1 MPSHHLSRL
10 RCAAAIALAAG
21 LAACGA
27 RPGPTSP
34 PTLIPMPTG
43 ESTSQPGP
51 SGEASATPEPTATLI
66 PTPGPSPTTPPA
78 VGPVDYPPDVNPLT
92 GLAVDDPAVLDRA
105 PVIVKISNE
114 SDEVRPQSGLS
125 FADHVWMYQT
135 EGWRQTRFA
144 AVFYSRAPEHA
155 GSVRSARPI
164 DEALLK
170 MYDGLLVIS
179 GASKE
184 MWGVILYSPWS
195 ERVFRDDASGH
206 LVRIPDVPREN
217 TDYYHTLFAVPEV
230 VWEHADER
238 GVNDPPD
245 LAGLRFDASPPE
257 GGTPTAEMNID
268 YPDYGPLQTWRYD
281 RATGRWLSWTEIQ
294 LDPVVRESTP
304 DVDYLTG
311 KQLAFDNVVMLWAE
325 HFWAE
330 GFVETPTAD
339 VNLEGEGDAVV
350 LRDGMRY
357 EVTWR
362 RDDEEAMIGFYDA
375 NGEPFAL
382 KPGTTWFHTARLP
395 TADFTPE
402 VTFK

>member
-1 MPSHHLSRL
+1 MSSHRLIRL
-10 RCAAAIALAAG
+10 RFAAALLLAAG
-21 LAACGA
+21 VAACRGRA
-27 RPGPTSP
+27 EPSPT
-34 PTLIPMPTG
+34 PTLAPMPTG
-43 ESTSQPGP
+43 ESTSGPEP
-51 SGEASATPEPTATLI
+51 SGVDAAVPEPTAT
-66 PTPGPSPTTPPA
+66 PTPGPSPTPPPA

-92 GLAVDDPAVLDRA
+92 GQAVDDPAVLDRA
-105 PVIVKISNE
+105 PIIVKISNE
-114 SDEVRPQSGLS
+114 SEEVRPQSGLS
-125 FADHVWMYQT
+125 FADHVWMYQA
-135 EGWRQTRFA
+135 EGWRQTRYA

-164 DEALLK
+164 DEPLLK

-184 MWGVILYSPWS
+184 MWAIILNAPWS
-195 ERVFRDDASGH
+195 ERVFREDGSH

-230 VWEHADER
+230 VWQHADER

-257 GGTPTAEMNID
+257 GGTPTAEMAID

-281 RATGRWLSWTEIQ
+281 PSTGRWLSWTEIQ
-294 LDPVVRESTP
+294 LDPLVRESEP

-311 KQLAFDNVVMLWAE
+311 KQLAFDNVVVLWAE

-330 GFVETPTAD
+330 GFFETPTLD

-362 RDDEEAMIGFYDA
+362 REDEEAMIGFYDA

-382 KPGTTWFHTARLP
+382 KPGTTWFHTAQLP
-395 TADFTPE
+395 TEDYSPE
-402 VTFK
+402 VTFN

>member
-1 MPSHHLSRL
+1 MTASRSTRL
-10 RCAAAIALAAG
+10 RFAAAALLAFG
-21 LAACGA
+21 MAACRA
-27 RPGPTSP
+27 RPGPGPT
-34 PTLIPMPTG
+34 PTLISMPAG

-51 SGEASATPEPTATLI
+51 SGVETATPGPTATAI

-78 VGPVDYPPDVNPLT
+78 VGPVEYPPDVNPLT

-125 FADHVWMYQT
+125 FADHVWMYQA
-135 EGWRQTRFA
+135 EGWRQTRYA
-144 AVFYSRAPEHA
+144 AVYYSRTPEYA

-164 DEALLK
+164 DEPLLK

-184 MWGVILYSPWS
+184 MWAILLNAPWS
-195 ERVFRDDASGH
+195 ERVFREDNTGH
-206 LVRIPDVPREN
+206 LVRVPDVPREG

-238 GVNDPPD
+238 GVNAPPD
-245 LAGLRFDASPPE
+245 LAGLRFDASPQE
-257 GGTPTAEMNID
+257 GGTPTAEVNVD

-281 RATGRWLSWTEIQ
+281 RAAGRWRSWTEIQ
-294 LDPVVRESTP
+294 LDPLVRESTP

-311 KQLAFDNVVMLWAE
+311 EQLAFDNVIVLWVE

-330 GFVETPTAD
+330 GFFETPTVD

-350 LRDGMRY
+350 LRDGLRY

-362 RDDEEAMIGFYDA
+362 RADEEAMIGFYDA

-395 TADFTPE
+395 TADYSPE
-402 VTFK
+402 VAFE